1 MVFLKYGSTGENC
14 PYFFRTSREKKSH
27 LKFAWKR
34 KRPVPPLPPPISLLL
49 KWLKVP
55 VGGGGF
61 NIPLGRIGNFF
72 HIIQLQQTIQSRYTC
87 GANQHLSLGLL
98 NFRASLVFLTVDW
111 KFFTGV
117 IFADSSFQQFLPQL
131 EAYMH
136 IHNFLCFV
144 KDRQDRRFD
153 WRNSWMLLFS
163 GWIANF
169 KRERE
174 REREREHSGS

>member
-14 PYFFRTSREKKSH
+14 PYFFRTSREKNPTWSSH
-27 LKFAWKR
+27 GNGKDLY
-34 KRPVPPLPPPISLLL
+34 PPPPISLL

-144 KDRQDRRFD
+144 KDRQDHRFD

-174 REREREHSGS
+174 RERESTLVAK